1 MNRNYDDFL
10 KLTLDTRI
18 KTVRDGWYAFED
30 TVFYGEKGGALADEG
45 EINGQKAVSYTH
57 LTLPTN
63 SA

>member
-30 TVFYGEKGGALADEG
+30 TVFYG
-45 EINGQKAVSYTH
+45 
-57 LTLPTN
+57 
-63 SA
+63 